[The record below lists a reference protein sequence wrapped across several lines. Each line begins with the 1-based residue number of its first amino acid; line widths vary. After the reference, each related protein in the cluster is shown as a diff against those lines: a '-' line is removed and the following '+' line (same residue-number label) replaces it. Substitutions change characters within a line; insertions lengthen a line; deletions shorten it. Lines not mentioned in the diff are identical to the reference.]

1 MAEVKETE
9 LEVAFKLFDQD
20 KDGLVTTEE
29 LKMLIEKVGGC
40 MSEGEARGMIRQAN
54 KDRSGGI
61 DYSEFRKL
69 WAIVRGEE
77 EDELEIRE
85 EFRRLDLDKNGFIT
99 KEEMLAVISG
109 CDYFVSDKLVEAQKC
124 IADLDVDQDGQV
136 SYPEFILVW
145 KYRKQ

>member
-54 KDRSGGI
+54 KDRNGGI

-69 WAIVRGEE
+69 WAIVRGED
-77 EDELEIRE
+77 EDELEIRQD
-85 EFRRLDLDKNGFIT
+85 FRRVDLDGNGFIT
-99 KEEMLAVISG
+99 KEEMLAVISD
-109 CDYFVSDKLVEAQKC
+109 CDYFVSDKMVEAQKC
-124 IADLDVDQDGQV
+124 IAELDVDQDGQV

>member
-1 MAEVKETE
+1 MVKETE

-54 KDRSGGI
+54 KDSNGGI

-77 EDELEIRE
+77 EDELEIRQD
-85 EFRRLDLDKNGFIT
+85 FRRVDLDGNGFIT
-99 KEEMLAVISG
+99 KEEMLAVISD

-124 IADLDVDQDGQV
+124 IAELDVDQDGQV